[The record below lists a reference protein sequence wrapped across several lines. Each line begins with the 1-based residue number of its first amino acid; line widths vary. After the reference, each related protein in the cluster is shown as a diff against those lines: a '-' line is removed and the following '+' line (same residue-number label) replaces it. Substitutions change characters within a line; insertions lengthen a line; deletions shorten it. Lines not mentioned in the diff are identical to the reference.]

1 MRAILETISSNQGYL
16 FGALLFFCQ
25 AFLIIY
31 FMHEMR
37 RKERLLYKYI
47 DKKLSTH
54 GMAISSAIEANQ
66 VPRASI
72 LSEEE
77 LHMLLTPMEEEES
90 MVRMEREDDDKL
102 IEELLS
108 EILSC

>member
-1 MRAILETISSNQGYL
+1 MGTIVGTVSSNQGYL
-16 FGALLFFCQ
+16 FGVLLLFCQ
-25 AFLIIY
+25 AFIMIY

-37 RKERLLYKYI
+37 RKERLLYKYV

-54 GMAISSAIEANQ
+54 GMAISNAIEANQ
-66 VPRASI
+66 APRTAL

-77 LHMLLTPMEEEES
+77 LHMLLTPLDEEKCVDKIEMEEEE
-90 MVRMEREDDDKL
+90 KL

>member
-1 MRAILETISSNQGYL
+1 MRAVLETISSNQGYL
-16 FGALLFFCQ
+16 FATLLFFCQ

-31 FMHEMR
+31 CMHEMR

-47 DKKLSTH
+47 DKKLATH

-66 VPRASI
+66 LPRDSI

-77 LHMLLTPMEEEES
+77 IQMLLSPLEEES
-90 MVRMEREDDDKL
+90 SAGTEREDDDKL

>member
-1 MRAILETISSNQGYL
+1 MGIIIETISSNQGYL
-16 FGALLFFCQ
+16 FGILLFFCQ

-37 RKERLLYKYI
+37 RKERLLYKYV

-54 GMAISSAIEANQ
+54 GMAISNAIEANQ
-66 VPRASI
+66 VPRTSL

-77 LHMLLTPMEEEES
+77 LHMLLTPLDEEKCLDEI
-90 MVRMEREDDDKL
+90 EREDDDIL

>member
-1 MRAILETISSNQGYL
+1 MRAILEMIGSNQGYL
-16 FGALLFFCQ
+16 YGILLFFCQ

-47 DKKLSTH
+47 DKKLSVH
-54 GMAISSAIEANQ
+54 GMAVSSAIEANQ

-77 LHMLLTPMEEEES
+77 LHMLLTPLEEEKS
-90 MVRMEREDDDKL
+90 VIKTERIEDDKL